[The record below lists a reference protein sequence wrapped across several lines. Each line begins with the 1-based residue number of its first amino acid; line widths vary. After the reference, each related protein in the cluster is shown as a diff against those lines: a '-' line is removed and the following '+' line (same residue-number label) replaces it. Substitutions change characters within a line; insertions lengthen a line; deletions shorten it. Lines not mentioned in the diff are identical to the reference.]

1 MIRGVALVALA
12 MAIAAGSTPASAQT
26 TAAQIVGNWKLAS
39 YVTQRG
45 VARDEPY
52 GPNPDG
58 FVTFSAGGRFTMQ
71 ILRPDLPK
79 VASGNRFTAT
89 PEESAAIAR
98 GLLACFGSWKLINAA
113 TGEIMLHVEA
123 SSFGNW
129 DGTDQPRFVAVD
141 SDVMT
146 LKIPAAVAA
155 GASTLLLKK
164 VD

>member
-1 MIRGVALVALA
+1 MIRGVALVALT
-12 MAIAAGSTPASAQT
+12 MAFAAGATPAPAQT
-26 TAAQIVGNWKLAS
+26 IAAQIVGDWKLTS

-52 GPNPDG
+52 GPKPDG
-58 FVTFSAGGRFTMQ
+58 FLTFSAGGRFTLQ

-79 VASGNRFTAT
+79 IASGNRFTAT
-89 PEESAAIAR
+89 PEESTAIAR
-98 GLLACFGSWKLINAA
+98 GALACFGSWKLINAA
-113 TGEIMLHVEA
+113 SGEIMLHVEA

-129 DGTDQPRFVAVD
+129 DGTDQPRFVTVD
-141 SDVMT
+141 SDVMS